1 MDRLELLKQKAKS
14 TPIIDVI
21 DRLTPGLKWRNK
33 GVAKVTCCPFHNEK
47 TPSFHVYEKD
57 GQEFY
62 KCQGC
67 GASGDVIKY
76 VTNLKECNFV
86 AALEIITGESVH
98 DPNSTEYKLI
108 SYLKEQKKYPL
119 EDGYFKEFED
129 IYFYYDSNDQLES
142 CKIKYLIVDSKGT
155 KVKKSFSQHLIKN
168 NSIDF
173 RSSLNKLPN
182 TIYNL
187 AQIGSKNKEGKT
199 IFIVEGEKDCNTL
212 MYKGLAATTPRES
225 GEWTEEMVKVFAGA
239 NVVIIPDTGEAG
251 TKRANTVIAAIKE
264 VVKSLKVCYAPGL
277 ADLGDNKD
285 ITDWFEAGNTK
296 QQLLEHIKFFC
307 LDLKNK
313 NELQQDYH
321 GIYYLKTEKID
332 GEAVDV
338 KKYIANFQVIAAEH
352 INNIDEGQPSYQLTL
367 KNLFNEVIV
376 VNIEH
381 ESFIEVSNFNKSLK
395 HMNFDFKGNSNML
408 KTFRLWVNYFV
419 TKRTT
424 SCSIN
429 GTREFNNEY
438 LLVTEH
444 GAMNSKGEFDKTIR
458 SNNSLRPCDL
468 PLVEPINKCLLEEL
482 NKYLFTWNKPEV
494 VNIQLGSAF
503 AYSMVH
509 HFINNGLK
517 LHFSLVAG
525 EAGSGK
531 STSVESIMMPL
542 SGLSDE
548 FYKKSCAN
556 SSFYTMTRNL
566 GGTNL
571 PVFYDEYKP
580 SQWAGKLQY
589 KANEISNILRS
600 LYDRSAAER
609 GNGHEVVQYNVLA
622 PLFLIGEETF
632 ADEEGALFERSA
644 ISFLT
649 REGKEL
655 PGARSSME
663 YLRSNKTLIMQL
675 GKLLYMTSLGLT
687 NEEFKQIYNEAL
699 TECNGFSSML
709 SSDRVY
715 NSLVNVVTGFKLFN
729 KACAAI
735 GAAAVQIEIKQL
747 AIFFKNNC
755 QSGNERTLSEVEKFF
770 VALDEM
776 YEGVAYPE
784 IIGYNTKGHFYQFN
798 FNKIRSD
805 LKNFD
810 VKNILGY
817 DVIDSTNL
825 KKQLNAKG
833 WLLFD
838 GKSNPKRV
846 IGRDT
851 PLRGYSIKADEL
863 RKLNLSI
870 FH

>member
-1 MDRLELLKQKAKS
+1 MNRIELLKEKAKS
-14 TPIIDVI
+14 TPIIDII

-33 GVAKVTCCPFHNEK
+33 GVAKVTCCPFHQEK
-47 TPSFHVYEKD
+47 TPSFHVYQKEGK
-57 GQEFY
+57 EFY

-67 GASGDVIKY
+67 GASGDVISY
-76 VTNLKECNFV
+76 VSNIKECSFV

-98 DPNSTEYKLI
+98 DPNSPEYEITKKL
-108 SYLKEQKKYPL
+108 KAQKKYPI
-119 EDGYFKEFED
+119 EDGYFRVFDD
-129 IYFYYDSNDQLES
+129 IYFYYDYKDQLES
-142 CKIKYLIVDSKGT
+142 CKIKYLIVDSEGSII
-155 KVKKSFSQHLIKN
+155 KKSFSQHLIKN

-173 RSSLNKLPN
+173 HSSLNKLPN
-182 TIYNL
+182 TLYNL
-187 AQIGSKNKEGKT
+187 TQIVSKNKEGKT
-199 IFIVEGEKDCNTL
+199 IFVVEGEKDCNTL
-212 MYKGLAATTPRES
+212 IYKGLVATTPRES
-225 GEWTEEMVKVFAGA
+225 GEWTEEMVQVFAGA
-239 NVVIIPDTGEAG
+239 DVVVIPDTGEAG
-251 TKRANTVIAAIKE
+251 SKRANIVIAAIE
-264 VVKSLKVCYAPGL
+264 DIVKSLKVCYAPGL

-285 ITDWFEAGNTK
+285 ITDWFEVGNTK

-321 GIYYLKTEKID
+321 GVYYLKTEKID
-332 GEAVDV
+332 GEEIDV
-338 KKYIANFQVIAAEH
+338 KKYITNFQVISAEH
-352 INNIDEGQPSYQLTL
+352 INNIDEGQPSYQLSL
-367 KNLFNEVIV
+367 KNIFNEVIE

-395 HMNFDFKGNSNML
+395 HMNFDFKGNSTML
-408 KTFRLWVNYFV
+408 KTFRLWLNYFV
-419 TKRTT
+419 TKRTI

-444 GAMNSKGEFDKTIR
+444 GAMNSKGEINKTIKA
-458 SNNSLRPCDL
+458 SNVLRPCDL
-468 PLVEPINKCLLEEL
+468 PLVETINKYSLEEL
-482 NKYLFTWNKPEV
+482 NKYLFSWNKYEI

-503 AYSMVH
+503 AYAMVH

-531 STSVESIMMPL
+531 STSIESVIMPL

-566 GGTNL
+566 GSTNL

-609 GNGHEVVQYNVLA
+609 GNGHEIVQYNVFA

-663 YLRSNKTLIMQL
+663 YLKNNKTLIMQL

-687 NEEFKQIYNEAL
+687 NEEFKQIYSEAL
-699 TECNGFSSML
+699 TECNEFSSML

-715 NSLVNVVTGFKLFN
+715 NSLVNIVTGFKLFN

-735 GAAAVQIEIKQL
+735 GVAAVEIEIKQL
-747 AIFFKNNC
+747 AIFFKDHC

-770 VALDEM
+770 AAIDEM
-776 YEGVAYPE
+776 YEGVPYSRV
-784 IIGYNTKGHFYQFN
+784 IGYNPNGHFYHLNLKQ
-798 FNKIRSD
+798 IYSD
-805 LKNFD
+805 INNFD
-810 VKNILGY
+810 IKNVLGY
-817 DVIDSTNL
+817 DVITPTNL
-825 KKQLNAKG
+825 KKQLKAKG

-838 GKSNPKRV
+838 GKSKPQRV
-846 IGRDT
+846 IGEEKL
-851 PLRGYSIKADEL
+851 LRGYSIKADEL
-863 RKLNLSI
+863 RKLNLGI
-870 FH
+870 FS